1 MNTEELIQYAKENAL
16 RGKVLDRY
24 SIIKLLEI
32 DPNSKEAEKLGES
45 ARDVAR
51 EVVSNKGKVW
61 ASIGVDYQP
70 CSMNCSFCSFGEK
83 WAATKE
89 SYTWSDNE
97 VISFVRK
104 FASEGAS
111 WITLRTTEFFG
122 FDRLCELAKKIRST
136 VPGNYK
142 LVANTGEFNDERARI
157 LTQAGFEIVY
167 HSVRLN
173 EGVDTPFLVENRCK
187 TLKAIQN
194 TNMDL
199 AHLVEPIGIE
209 HTNEEIADVFIT
221 ALNHGAKLSGA
232 MSRIPI
238 PGTPL
243 YHHGQLPER
252 RLAQIVAI
260 TRLAAGNLAPDICV
274 HPPSQ
279 LAMEWGANVVVVDVG
294 AVPRDSNNLNSE
306 WQSFDVKTAKKWFKN
321 AGYED

>member
-1 MNTEELIQYAKENAL
+1 MNTERLIEYAKDNAL
-16 RGKVLDRY
+16 KGKVLDRE

-32 DPNSKEAEKLGES
+32 DPNSKDAENLGEC
-45 ARDVAR
+45 ARTVAK
-51 EVVSNKGKVW
+51 EVVGNKGKVW

-83 WAATKE
+83 WTASKE
-89 SYTWSDNE
+89 SYTWSDDE
-97 VISFVRK
+97 VIGFVRK
-104 FASEGAS
+104 FASEGAA

-122 FDRLCELAKKIRST
+122 FQKLCELAKKIRST
-136 VPGNYK
+136 VPGNYQ
-142 LVANTGEFNDERARI
+142 LVANTGEFNDERARL

-167 HSVRLN
+167 HSVRLK

-187 TLKAIQN
+187 TLKAIQK

-199 AHLVEPIGIE
+199 AHLVEPIGVE

-221 ALNHGAKLSGA
+221 ALYHGAKLSGA
-232 MSRIPI
+232 MSRVPI

-260 TRLAAGNLAPDICV
+260 TRLAAGYLVPDICV
-274 HPPSQ
+274 HPASQ

-294 AVPRDSNNLNSE
+294 AVPRDSNNLDEE
-306 WQSFDVKTAKKWFKN
+306 WQCFDVKTAKKWFGN
-321 AGYED
+321 AGYEV